1 MNYKKKFTAIQI
13 SSYNGRDDQHR
24 LVELSYG
31 EIGGTWYSRE
41 YPDEEFDTEE
51 LAIEYAHKK
60 NKYAT
65 WMIVPIIKFD

>member
-13 SSYNGRDDQHR
+13 SSYNGRDDEHR

-51 LAIEYAHKK
+51 QAIEYAHKK

-65 WMIVPIIKFD
+65 WMVVPIIKFD